1 MMKSRLMLLLMLAVL
16 TLAACK
22 QQPRM
27 IPLGGAP
34 DGDHRTVARI
44 KEGSMLLRGLDRKRL
59 ELGQIPNPFSD
70 AVFAVLPGRHDLL
83 TMNIQSG
90 HLIPTENMRCY
101 IIEAELKA
109 GVMYRLDEDK
119 QKMRAVLVRDDS
131 GAEIASA
138 SVSDRNSAFGNP
150 CDWK

>member
-1 MMKSRLMLLLMLAVL
+1 MMKSRLTLVLAIAAL
-16 TLAACK
+16 TLVACK

-34 DGDHRTVARI
+34 DSDHRAVARI
-44 KEGSMLLRGLDRKRL
+44 KEGSMLLRGADKKRL
-59 ELGQIPNPFSD
+59 ELSQIPNPFSD
-70 AVFAVLPGRHDLL
+70 AVFALLPGKHDLL
-83 TMNIQSG
+83 AMNIQSG

-109 GVMYRLDEDK
+109 GVLYRLDEDK
-119 QKMRAVLVRDDS
+119 VKMRAILVRDDS
-131 GAEIASA
+131 GAEVASA
-138 SVSDRNSAFGNP
+138 DVSERNSAFGNP